1 MTTFWNAPVVDML
14 DRANLIDDISM
25 LHALDRVTRM
35 REWTRDLVLESD
47 VGETIGSDRRIVF
60 GNATG
65 AAAEIRIEGSRMHLW
80 MFGPSRNPLGWVSNN
95 TRLSFPSDDQKGAE
109 DPTTPGLIVEAWI
122 RTLGVG
128 NVKLEHLLDDVPDG
142 RAEDAMKRPLV
153 DACALIA
160 AYNGSRRPGSVV
172 KLKAPSP
179 GMPGCLT
186 DGTGRSVLR
195 REVERALLADV
206 PTVLRFD
213 INGTDSYHLNRLEFK
228 ASQKVVPNDAVG
240 VMRTLAERDL
250 APAYDPLLAAG
261 RRP

>member
-1 MTTFWNAPVVDML
+1 MTTFWHAPVVDML

-35 REWTRDLVLESD
+35 REWTKDLVLESD

-65 AAAEIRIEGSRMHLW
+65 AAAEIRIEGSRVHLW
-80 MFGPSRNPLGWVSNN
+80 IFGRAENAHGWISTN
-95 TRLSFPSDDQKGAE
+95 TRLSFPSSDQAGIE
-109 DPTTPGLIVEAWI
+109 DPTTPGLIVEAWM
-122 RTLGVG
+122 RTLGVEDVRVQH
-128 NVKLEHLLDDVPDG
+128 NLDAVPDDG
-142 RAEDAMKRPLV
+142 PEASMKRPIV

-160 AYNGSRRPGSVV
+160 AYNGSRRPDSVV

-179 GMPGCLT
+179 GMPGSLT

-195 REVERALLADV
+195 REVERTLLADV
-206 PTVLRFD
+206 PTILNFD
-213 INGTDSYHLNRLEFK
+213 INGTDSYHLNRMEFR
-228 ASQKVVPNDAVG
+228 ASQKIVPNDAVG
-240 VMRTLAERDL
+240 VMRMLAERDL
-250 APAYDPLLAAG
+250 APAYDPLLTAG